1 LVYELASKIGEA
13 IPYCAKAISLC
24 KSRLQ
29 NLKNAKE
36 SLLADGGDSAS
47 ADGGSKKSSVE
58 DEMEVI
64 TGILPDLEK
73 KVNKL
78 DLIHVINSIMIFNL
92 LMCECKIFF
101 LDYNEQ

>member
-1 LVYELASKIGEA
+1 LASKIGEA

-29 NLKNAKE
+29 NLKSAKE
-36 SLLADGGDSAS
+36 NLLADGDSVS

-73 KVNKL
+73 KVIK
-78 DLIHVINSIMIFNL
+78 
-92 LMCECKIFF
+92 
-101 LDYNEQ
+101 